1 MSLVSNKEILVH
13 CIYTNETDQY
23 KYLIKTKDVIMV
35 IISTEGI
42 TWEINLLYTVMLC
55 YSERRYFMML
65 CPSVRIRGHHPG
77 SLWRWFHPLHNV
89 QSSDT
94 LWPVLS
100 VRVISTQSFPH
111 YALTDPSVR
120 GKASDVEF
128 SLGRGRG
135 PRHSGVV
142 IKTSPEKSIPGPS
155 LLLEDHDSRLS
166 QPIKFICCNS
176 ELHKSPFQMFPYN
189 FWKTEYIIAEDRT
202 SW

>member
-1 MSLVSNKEILVH
+1 MSLVSKKEILVH

-65 CPSVRIRGHHPG
+65 CPSVRTRGHHPG

-100 VRVISTQSFPH
+100 VRVILPNHFLITRWQIHLSGGKHLTWSFPW
-111 YALTDPSVR
+111 V
-120 GKASDVEF
+120 G
-128 SLGRGRG
+128 GGG

-155 LLLEDHDSRLS
+155 LLLEDHDSGLS

-176 ELHKSPFQMFPYN
+176 ELHKSPFQMFP
-189 FWKTEYIIAEDRT
+189 
-202 SW
+202 